1 MRKLISKKRP
11 VGGWPKP
18 KKKQRVV
25 KPRHV
30 AALALVVW
38 FIIEAPTRPCV
49 GPADPRL
56 SHDCLYS
63 RTQCFD
69 TGAALSKWRRIVG
82 DFESAAE
89 CGTRLYALSG
99 VSPQWH
105 GSPIFACQALMC
117 VSADDRRLAK

>member
-1 MRKLISKKRP
+1 MKL
-11 VGGWPKP
+11 
-18 KKKQRVV
+18 
-25 KPRHV
+25 RHT

-38 FIIEAPTRPCV
+38 FIIEAPTRLCV
-49 GPADPRL
+49 GPADPGL
-56 SHDCLYS
+56 SHDCLYT

-99 VSPQWH
+99 VYPQWH
-105 GSPIFACQALMC
+105 GPPIFACQALMC
-117 VSADDRRLAK
+117 ISADDPRLAN